1 MKDKTL
7 HAWGGNTNGELG
19 VGDKVQR
26 NVPTP
31 VSGGGTWQAFDAGVS
46 HSIALRSD
54 GTLAAW
60 GANTSGQLGAAAS
73 PAVVTPQT
81 VDFTPRAEV
90 SVSTFPNPTHP
101 SYLVSDGVASG
112 FPLVGQQA
120 PSAAPVTVFNHGT
133 APLIVSAVAV
143 SPGFTV
149 TPQGPFEIAPSAS
162 RVLTMGLDTMVTGSR
177 TGSLMIT
184 SNDEDE
190 TVFDILL
197 SGNVLSLTD
206 DTDLDGLSDAAEWHL
221 SSLGFIWNSSQ
232 PSLVNNLRLGAPRAG
247 LLTETQ
253 LLAGTADSIVVKKSP
268 TGNSASV
275 KLRVERSQALSG
287 FSPVPLAAEEIAN
300 DGSFVIPRGNATS
313 SEFFRFSLEPLSQP

>member
-1 MKDKTL
+1 
-7 HAWGGNTNGELG
+7 
-19 VGDKVQR
+19 
-26 NVPTP
+26 
-31 VSGGGTWQAFDAGVS
+31 
-46 HSIALRSD
+46 
-54 GTLAAW
+54 
-60 GANTSGQLGAAAS
+60 
-73 PAVVTPQT
+73 
-81 VDFTPRAEV
+81 
-90 SVSTFPNPTHP
+90 
-101 SYLVSDGVASG
+101 
-112 FPLVGQQA
+112 
-120 PSAAPVTVFNHGT
+120 
-133 APLIVSAVAV
+133 
-143 SPGFTV
+143 
-149 TPQGPFEIAPSAS
+149 
-162 RVLTMGLDTMVTGSR
+162 MGLDTMVTGSR

-184 SNDEDE
+184 SNDDDE

-197 SGNVLSLTD
+197 SGNVLSLND